1 MSTRENPS
9 SPAPAWTYRMEV
21 SPTGQSPT
29 AAIAN
34 PNDPI
39 LLLHLLANLQ
49 SQTPAGR
56 QMLDV
61 RQQLEISRKLI
72 RSIANSLS

>member
-1 MSTRENPS
+1 
-9 SPAPAWTYRMEV
+9 MEV